1 MLTPKMSVA
10 QLILPPSPYRE
21 TNVPRKLA
29 QPMLNSTLHE
39 LAMDFHEILY
49 SVQERVATITLNRP
63 EKLNAWTPV
72 MEIKFEA
79 AIRAASADE
88 GIRSILVT
96 GAGRGFCAGADLGL
110 LKSLSKRSGA
120 HARPP
125 RQQYLTRY
133 SWMHEIPKP
142 IIAAVNGP
150 AVGLGCVIPLYCDI
164 RLASPQARFCAIFA
178 KRGLI
183 AEFGIAWILPHLVGL
198 GNATDM
204 LFTGRTVDAEEAV
217 RMGLVSELLAEEDF
231 PAHAWDFAHRMAS
244 TVSPRSIAVIKRQI
258 YGALNE
264 NLGAAIATGFD
275 EMMLSLECEDFK
287 EGVAHFLEK
296 RPARFTGR

>member
-1 MLTPKMSVA
+1 MNF
-10 QLILPPSPYRE
+10 R
-21 TNVPRKLA
+21 
-29 QPMLNSTLHE
+29 
-39 LAMDFHEILY
+39 EILY
-49 SVQERVATITLNRP
+49 SVQDRVATITLNRP

-72 MEIKFEA
+72 MEGEFENA
-79 AIRAASADE
+79 MRAATVDD
-88 GIRSILVT
+88 GVRSILVT
-96 GAGRGFCAGADLGL
+96 GAGRGFCAGADMSF
-110 LKSLSKRSGA
+110 LKSLGNRPA
-120 HARPP
+120 TDARPA
-125 RQQYLTRY
+125 RDEYLTRY

-164 RLASPQARFCAIFA
+164 RLASPQAQFCAIFA

-231 PAHAWDFAHRMAS
+231 PAHAWDFARKMAS

-264 NLGAAIATGFD
+264 TLGASIARGFD

-296 RPARFTGR
+296 RPPRFKGK